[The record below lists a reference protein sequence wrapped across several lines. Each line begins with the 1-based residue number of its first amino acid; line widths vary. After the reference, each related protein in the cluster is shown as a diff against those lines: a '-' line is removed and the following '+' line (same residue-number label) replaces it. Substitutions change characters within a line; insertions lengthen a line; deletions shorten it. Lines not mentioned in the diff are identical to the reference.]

1 VHREVIGH
9 EIGSLPGASA
19 DGPAS
24 SEALVDA
31 LGMAFSTFTL
41 YEDPRSLEAY
51 GRALDTLRRA
61 PHYPWRAEVGV
72 DGFALNG
79 EPVAVRRDG
88 SLRFSRGLF
97 ALGIAAMDLTSPPTG
112 DDLFGLL
119 QLLGASEPPEDAAG
133 ALTDA
138 GVRSIRLLDRAM
150 LLAGEGDDESAD
162 EKPATTTVAVADDSP
177 AAFILRMMEEGDNAP
192 RTVASRFVEEYE
204 RAHLLVDIDD
214 TWGIEE
220 LIHAFV
226 DGFWYLPE
234 AHRAE
239 IFSLMLERGARTENT
254 AFLDQF
260 GGTELAQM
268 NQMFGSDGH
277 PLIAEYLRVAAEEG
291 GRHGDGL
298 GDLVAGG
305 HTQSLPTRI
314 VDQVASVLR
323 ARAAEGSTRSE
334 TAIDR
339 LANNR
344 PSEDEGRTS
353 IANVLRGLLSLAHTN
368 GTFESTAQV
377 WASRVTA
384 ALAADDLR
392 AADDWINAVAGLNI
406 DEISRATLL
415 RSLAA
420 SVTAPAVDTL
430 ARLMTGPA
438 PDGPG
443 STARKAA
450 PLIAADGLIRE
461 LGEEAKA
468 SRRKS
473 LLKAL
478 QVLARLRPQSLLPHL
493 TDPRWFVVRN
503 VVIALG
509 TSRRSDMAAH
519 VEPLASHTE
528 YRIRIEALRALYRL
542 VAGTCG
548 DVLLEHIGDDHAA
561 VAEEAGRLL
570 GGVDGPD
577 IDRRLAGRI
586 ASDDPD
592 EAMAAVAALGWRTT
606 VEASNHLQRMAHK
619 RFTWGRTR
627 SLRAAARQAL
637 EVRS

>member
-1 VHREVIGH
+1 VHREVIRH
-9 EIGSLPGASA
+9 EIGSLPGGSA

-24 SEALVDA
+24 SEALIDA

-41 YEDPRSLEAY
+41 YEEPRLLEAY

-61 PHYPWRAEVGV
+61 PHYPWRVEVGV
-72 DGFALNG
+72 DGFALDG
-79 EPVAVRRDG
+79 EPVATRRDG
-88 SLRFSRGLF
+88 SLRFSRSLF
-97 ALGIAAMDLTSPPTG
+97 ALGIAAVDFTSPPTG
-112 DDLFGLL
+112 EDLLGLL
-119 QLLGASEPPEDAAG
+119 QLLGASEPPEDAAA
-133 ALTDA
+133 ALADA
-138 GVRSIRLLDRAM
+138 GIRSIRLLDREM
-150 LLAGEGDDESAD
+150 LLASEGPDQPAD
-162 EKPATTTVAVADDSP
+162 QKSVTPTVAVDDHGP
-177 AAFILRMMEEGDNAP
+177 AAFVLRMMEEGDNAP

-214 TWGIEE
+214 TWGTEE

-234 AHRAE
+234 APRAE
-239 IFSLMLERGARTENT
+239 IFSLMLERGDRAENT

-277 PLIAEYLRVAAEEG
+277 PLLADYLRVAAEEE

-305 HTQSLPTRI
+305 HAQSLTTRI
-314 VDQVASVLR
+314 VDQVSAVLT
-323 ARAAEGSTRSE
+323 ARAAQGSTRSE
-334 TAIDR
+334 IAIDR
-339 LANNR
+339 LADNR
-344 PSEDEGRTS
+344 PSEDDCRS
-353 IANVLRGLLSLAHTN
+353 AIANVLRGLLALAHAN
-368 GTFESTAQV
+368 GTFESTARV
-377 WASRVTA
+377 WAGRVTA

-392 AADDWINAVAGLNI
+392 AADSWINAVAGLNI
-406 DEISRATLL
+406 DEASRATLL
-415 RSLAA
+415 RSLAE

-430 ARLMTGPA
+430 ARLLTGPD

-450 PLIAADGLIRE
+450 PLFAANGLIRE

-478 QVLARLRPQSLLPHL
+478 QVLARLRPQCLLPHL

-528 YRIRIEALRALYRL
+528 YRVRIEALRALYRL
-542 VAGTCG
+542 VGGTCV
-548 DVLLEHIGDDHAA
+548 DVLLKHTGDEYAA
-561 VAEEAGRLL
+561 VAAEAGRLL
-570 GGVDGPD
+570 GEVEAPG
-577 IDRRLAGRI
+577 IDRRLAGQM
-586 ASDDPD
+586 ASDDRN
-592 EAMAAVAALGWRTT
+592 EAMAAVAALGWRMTD
-606 VEASNHLQRMAHK
+606 EARNHLQRLARK

-627 SLRAAARQAL
+627 SLRAAARKAL
-637 EVRS
+637 EAD